1 MNTHAAIS
9 RPLKGGITGFLALIG
24 LIAAL
29 ALAHG
34 LGLMGEAAER
44 RAVGFTIG
52 LMLVVIGNLLPKLRP
67 LSASRA
73 DPGLAAGGERFAG
86 RVLLL
91 AGLAYLALFAF
102 APLAEARPVSALVG
116 LAALALVALDWI
128 WLARGAFSRS
138 RRTHK
143 APASERARLAAQLVF
158 ASFFVLATACA
169 KFLFGDQPWSA
180 TFDDWFLVV
189 FWTLYVALTA
199 FLDHGR
205 TGP

>member
-1 MNTHAAIS
+1 MITHAAIT

-24 LIAAL
+24 VIAGL
-29 ALAHG
+29 ALAHE

-52 LMLVVIGNLLPKLRP
+52 LMLVLIGNLLPKLRP

-73 DPGLAAGGERFAG
+73 DPARAAGGERFAG

-91 AGLAYLALFAF
+91 AGLAYLVLFTF
-102 APLAEARPVSALVG
+102 APLAQARSISAVIG

-128 WLARGAFSRS
+128 WLARGALSRS
-138 RRTHK
+138 RRLQK
-143 APASERARLAAQLVF
+143 APASERVRLTAQLVF
-158 ASFFVLATACA
+158 ASLFVLASACA
-169 KFLFGDQPWSA
+169 KFLFGEQPWSA
-180 TFDDWFLVV
+180 AFDDWFLVV
-189 FWTLYVALTA
+189 FWTLYAALTA

-205 TGP
+205 T